1 MGNSLKASLG
11 SWHIWGL
18 AIGLGGMGEYF
29 GWSYGWDKAGTL
41 GFLVAATFVSVMYVA
56 FIFSF
61 AELSAAIPQAGG
73 PFAYARR
80 AFGAKMAFLA
90 GFATLVEFLFAPPA
104 IAMAIGAYFNF
115 QFHLADP
122 KIVAIGVYAIF
133 ISLNILGVRL
143 AATLELIMAILAVLE
158 LLVFMGI
165 VGPSFSMANF
175 VAHGWAGEDHFSLS
189 TFHGIFAA
197 VPFAI
202 WLFLAIEGAAMPAE
216 ETENPQK
223 NIPKAFL
230 SAILTLVF
238 LATWVIAAT
247 GGVGDWRLFA
257 NINDPL
263 PQAMKAV
270 VGANS
275 PWLHMLVMIGL
286 FGLLAS
292 FNGIVL
298 AYSRQIFALSR
309 AGFLPKFLGA
319 VNDKFQTPHAAI
331 IAGGLVGVLAI
342 MGDSLKFDGQS
353 LTASLIIMSVLGA
366 IIMYITSMLSLF
378 VLRIK
383 EPQLNRPYRAIYYP
397 VFPAIA
403 LAFAFVCLTTVF
415 YYNIKVSFVF
425 FGLMAVTY
433 FIFTIIDHQYALTEE
448 EELILNRM

>member
-41 GFLVAATFVSVMYVA
+41 GFLMAAIFVSVMYIA

-61 AELSAAIPQAGG
+61 AELAAAIPQAGG

-80 AFGAKMAFLA
+80 AFGKKMAFVA
-90 GFATLVEFLFAPPA
+90 GFSTLVEFLFAPPA

-122 KIVAIGVYAIF
+122 KIVALAVYAVF

-143 AATLELIMAILAVLE
+143 AATLELIMAVLAVLE
-158 LLVFMGI
+158 LLVFMGV

-175 VAHGWAGEDHFSLS
+175 VAHGWAGENHFSMS

-197 VPFAI
+197 IPFAI
-202 WLFLAIEGAAMPAE
+202 WLFLAIEGAAMAAE
-216 ETENPQK
+216 ETENPQE

-238 LATWVIAAT
+238 LAIGVIAAT
-247 GGVGDWRLFA
+247 GGVSDWRLFS

-275 PWLHMLVMIGL
+275 PWLHMLVMVGL

-309 AGFLPKFLGA
+309 AGFLPKSLGV
-319 VNDKFQTPHAAI
+319 VNKKFQTPHTAI
-331 IAGGLVGVLAI
+331 IAGGLVGSIAI
-342 MGDSLKFDGQS
+342 LGNSLEFDGQP
-353 LTASLIIMSVLGA
+353 LTANLITMSVLGA
-366 IIMYITSMLSLF
+366 VIMYITSMMSLF
-378 VLRIK
+378 VLRAK
-383 EPQLNRPYRAIYYP
+383 EPDLNRPYRAICYP

-403 LAFAFVCLTTVF
+403 LLFAFVCLATIF
-415 YYNIKVSFVF
+415 YYNLKISFVF

-433 FIFTIIDHQYALTEE
+433 FVFTIIDHQYALSEE
-448 EELILNRM
+448 EELLLGQS

>member
-1 MGNSLKASLG
+1 MRNALKASLG

-41 GFLVAATFVSVMYVA
+41 GFLVATIFVSVMYIA

-80 AFGAKMAFLA
+80 AFGAKMVFLT

-115 QFHLADP
+115 QFHFVDP
-122 KIVAIGVYAIF
+122 KIAALAVYAIF

-143 AATLELIMAILAVLE
+143 AATLELIMAVLAVLE
-158 LLVFMGI
+158 LLVFMGV

-175 VAHGWAGEDHFSLS
+175 VAHGWAGEDHFSVS

-197 VPFAI
+197 IPFAI
-202 WLFLAIEGAAMPAE
+202 WLFLAIEGAAMAAE

-238 LATWVIAAT
+238 LAIGVIAAS
-247 GGVGDWRLFA
+247 GGVADWRLFA

-263 PQAMKAV
+263 PQAMQVV

-275 PWLHMLVMIGL
+275 PWLHMLVLIGL

-309 AGFLPKFLGA
+309 AGLLPKSLGA
-319 VNDKFQTPHAAI
+319 VNKKFQTPHAAI
-331 IAGGLVGVLAI
+331 IAGGVVGVLAI
-342 MGDSLKFDGQS
+342 MGNSFEFDGQP
-353 LTASLIIMSVLGA
+353 LTASLITMSVLGA

-378 VLRIK
+378 VLRVK
-383 EPQLNRPYRAIYYP
+383 EPQLNRPYRTICYP

-403 LAFAFVCLTTVF
+403 LVFSSVCLVTMF
-415 YYNIKVSFVF
+415 YYNLKVTFIF
-425 FGLMAVTY
+425 FSLMAVTY
-433 FIFTIIDHQYALTEE
+433 FIFTIIDNQYALSEE
-448 EELILNRM
+448 EELLLNQS

>member
-11 SWHIWGL
+11 SWHLWGL

-41 GFLVAATFVSVMYVA
+41 GFLVVATFVSVMYIA

-80 AFGAKMAFLA
+80 AFGAKMAFVA

-115 QFHLADP
+115 QFPLVDP
-122 KIVAIGVYAIF
+122 KITALAVYAIF
-133 ISLNILGVRL
+133 VGLNLLGVRL
-143 AATLELIMAILAVLE
+143 AATLELVMAMLAVLE

-165 VGPSFSMANF
+165 VGPSFSMSSF
-175 VAHGWAGEDHFSLS
+175 VAHGWAGEDQFSFNS
-189 TFHGIFAA
+189 VHGIFAA
-197 VPFAI
+197 IPFAI
-202 WLFLAIEGAAMPAE
+202 WLFLAIEGAAMAAE
-216 ETENPQK
+216 ETENPQHS
-223 NIPKAFL
+223 IPRAFMA
-230 SAILTLVF
+230 AILTLVL
-238 LATWVIAAT
+238 LAIGVMFAV

-257 NINDPL
+257 NLNDPL
-263 PQAMKAV
+263 PQAMKAI
-270 VGANS
+270 VGENS
-275 PWLHMLVMIGL
+275 GWLHMLVWIGL

-319 VNDKFQTPHAAI
+319 VNEKFQTPHAAI
-331 IAGGLVGVLAI
+331 IAGGIVGVFAI
-342 MGDSLKFDGQS
+342 MGNGFEFDGQP
-353 LTASLIIMSVLGA
+353 LTANLITMSVLGA
-366 IIMYITSMLSLF
+366 IMMYITSMMSLF
-378 VLRIK
+378 LLRTK
-383 EPQLNRPYRAIYYP
+383 EPELNRPYRAIGYP

-403 LAFAFVCLTTVF
+403 LVFSFVCLATVF
-415 YYNIKVSFVF
+415 YYNLKVSFVF
-425 FGLMAVTY
+425 FGLMAITY
-433 FIFTIIDHQYALTEE
+433 FIFTIIDHQYALSEE
-448 EELILNRM
+448 EEWMLNQS